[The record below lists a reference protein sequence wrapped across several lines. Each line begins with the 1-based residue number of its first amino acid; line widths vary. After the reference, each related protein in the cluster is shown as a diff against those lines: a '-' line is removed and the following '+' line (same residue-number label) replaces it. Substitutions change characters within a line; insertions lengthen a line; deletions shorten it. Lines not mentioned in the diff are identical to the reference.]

1 MPLEIIDLNE
11 EKKDD
16 VPKVKPLD
24 NDGSAAARKTTDK
37 PSSAKKSTIELKPKP
52 EIKKPIVKN
61 VEATTEAIATT
72 QAIAT
77 NETPVSEKKVMVEL
91 PILVR
96 GEPLIPT
103 TAQNVAGVS
112 TEATVLSTEAAP
124 IVQSPRGRALN
135 VSASE
140 PGNTLQTN
148 TTDLSDISMD
158 DEDKEV
164 KGGEY
169 IAMHNATSLTS
180 AMVSPL
186 PTVAPSMC
194 VDGNKTY
201 AVGQK
206 IQRGCDEWCRCVEGG
221 KVTDCKPLTC
231 TLPLVKTDETKN
243 HDPLCHAQ
251 PLPEFPCCATLD
263 CPDSAVESEESCI
276 FGNTTIQRGQRVEDG
291 CAKTCVCEEGG
302 HLKCQPRCPPNDTAS
317 SINQHDRCVV
327 LPDPS
332 DSCCTI
338 TLCDV
343 TLGDHEIKS
352 EGPAD
357 LNVNLTDVKVLN
369 STSIKLKLSS
379 KMSDDIT
386 VEISENNH
394 VWRQVKPTKDGIITN
409 LLPAHGYYVRIVE
422 NSRPGP
428 AIHVSLLAEV
438 TKTIAVAEK
447 SEKGMCTHR
456 GKSYKIGAEWYDDC
470 IAVCFCN
477 ETAQTEC
484 VTIECP
490 TDFGLDVLDP
500 HCLDWETVPPNHVP
514 KAPNCCPQEVLCRNN
529 GSCTYEGKTYDNWSR
544 LPTNVTGCEKEC
556 FCEFGNVTCNP
567 ACPPV
572 PQLPP
577 MSLNCKSHEAILTH
591 LPGDDCCLHWACPQ
605 NALDLP
611 GKNTK
616 YIYPG
621 PVAPDTD
628 EKHQKDK
635 SKQPSEKPTPSTPFQ
650 WPMAPTP
657 THPPQPAVPPN
668 SDIIHYPMD
677 PGHPTVPY
685 VGPYNPDFKPTRPS
699 AAEVFHLPSHTE
711 KVSPPVKDKNKSKS
725 ESKKPVDTIKSHK
738 DGNEFPGPLAPD
750 RFPEKV
756 PTARPN
762 NPNVAV
768 PETNNKLPGTKK
780 GSQSEHGEQP
790 QFIPLNVY
798 DHLPGAGFGFA
809 PTNGENIPTS
819 HFDTLLENPAAGP
832 SYGARPDGTDPNNVV
847 PAVQKKKVSPETYP
861 SEKVRPPHRPTT
873 VNPYAHLPDGV
884 YHVDPYQYPGLL
896 EYDKQHPDHQEET
909 HEEKPAK
916 KKVKPQVYTQKD
928 ESGQTTYH
936 VHAQEVPNTP
946 QQLEELLAHVIQHDQ
961 LNPNNQHHGVNVPQ
975 DNEPP
980 SQGPVIGLT
989 HPQLGPHGFVAQVP
1003 PPGQSGFGQG
1013 LPPIGQFPPHG
1024 GYNVASTQ
1032 TYEVAV
1038 EDLRAISANS
1048 VRLMFTVP
1056 SVLVGLHGRVEV
1068 RYTSDKSNSDPL
1080 SWKSQTFAPP
1090 GDLIDTEDLEF
1101 DLSGLKPSTLYRLM
1115 IVVKL
1120 RDLAN
1125 THTSKIYQVRTLDKP
1140 VANSTPAEITIDSEL
1155 RILEI
1160 NSTYAEFE
1168 WKKFSNYE
1176 LQFIDG
1182 VYLMYRAE
1190 NEKTYS
1196 VTPLLHKSVNH
1207 YVLDHLQP
1215 STMYEVHLS
1224 TKDII
1229 GQTDVLIDSKT
1240 VNFTTTAESDP
1251 YSFDVRVE
1259 IKTIKA
1265 TEVEVLWSGVPS
1277 PQEKYVNIFRAVYQ
1291 SDSGKEDTSTFKL
1304 AKKDA
1309 PAKTIIDDLKPGTR
1323 YRLWLE
1329 VYMTNGKIK
1338 KSNVQDF
1345 VTKPGV
1351 LLQGKLASVP
1361 INESDYYGPLVIVA
1375 IVATVSILMSLV
1387 LLMMLM
1393 KRRTSSKAD
1402 ISPRKT
1408 TSAYD
1413 NPSYKTCEEAVSNG
1427 HNKPIEHEMQIMN
1440 GNNGEAKETA

>member
-1 MPLEIIDLNE
+1 RCYLSRTRREEQRKEREVKDSSDRIYTYIGTRVARGRGTTTIMNCSPRLGSGRVLQQQRTMPCNMNAKRGGEAEERRNTSPSTPSRDGKRERRRRRRREVYAAGLRAHGSSWRARKFRQYIYGTSNSPRKYHSDKSNTAAECFTCYTMHNPFDFPSILRLLYVQRLSSGGNSPSTKSYLIFGFLYFCYSTGCVSSRNIQFKTLSTGPATTTTAARRRIIRTYVGWVYARHSRGTKAYRESTAKGCGPRAREEISMLAAMEIDRLAGREIALLKKKIYDIIDRARDARYRSPPLQLYIAQRRHFGGVQLEKKPLLELNFRLNPGFICVCNALE
-11 EKKDD
+11 MTLKKKNKHEPVEVSDFAQSLPDLHNVIMKKEAVQLPQPREGSSRWIFSRTKEKKDD

-24 NDGSAAARKTTDK
+24 NDGLAAARKTTDK

-72 QAIAT
+72 LAITT
-77 NETPVSEKKVMVEL
+77 NEAPVNEKKVMVEL

-103 TAQNVAGVS
+103 TAQNVADVS
-112 TEATVLSTEAAP
+112 TEATVSSTEAAP

-169 IAMHNATSLTS
+169 IAMHNVTSLTS

-243 HDPLCHAQ
+243 HDPLCHVQ

-352 EGPAD
+352 EGPTD

-456 GKSYKIGAEWYDDC
+456 GKSYKIGAEWYDEC

-514 KAPNCCPQEVLCRNN
+514 KAPNCCPQVRCSNIIIFFSLIRLILSLIFCTIQEVLCRNN

-611 GKNTK
+611 
-616 YIYPG
+616 
-621 PVAPDTD
+621 
-628 EKHQKDK
+628 
-635 SKQPSEKPTPSTPFQ
+635 
-650 WPMAPTP
+650 
-657 THPPQPAVPPN
+657 
-668 SDIIHYPMD
+668 
-677 PGHPTVPY
+677 
-685 VGPYNPDFKPTRPS
+685 
-699 AAEVFHLPSHTE
+699 
-711 KVSPPVKDKNKSKS
+711 
-725 ESKKPVDTIKSHK
+725 
-738 DGNEFPGPLAPD
+738 
-750 RFPEKV
+750 
-756 PTARPN
+756 
-762 NPNVAV
+762 
-768 PETNNKLPGTKK
+768 
-780 GSQSEHGEQP
+780 
-790 QFIPLNVY
+790 
-798 DHLPGAGFGFA
+798 
-809 PTNGENIPTS
+809 
-819 HFDTLLENPAAGP
+819 
-832 SYGARPDGTDPNNVV
+832 
-847 PAVQKKKVSPETYP
+847 
-861 SEKVRPPHRPTT
+861 
-873 VNPYAHLPDGV
+873 
-884 YHVDPYQYPGLL
+884 
-896 EYDKQHPDHQEET
+896 
-909 HEEKPAK
+909 
-916 KKVKPQVYTQKD
+916 
-928 ESGQTTYH
+928 
-936 VHAQEVPNTP
+936 
-946 QQLEELLAHVIQHDQ
+946 
-961 LNPNNQHHGVNVPQ
+961 
-975 DNEPP
+975 
-980 SQGPVIGLT
+980 
-989 HPQLGPHGFVAQVP
+989 
-1003 PPGQSGFGQG
+1003 GFGQG

-1240 VNFTTTAESDP
+1240 VNFTTTGESDP

-1413 NPSYKTCEEAVSNG
+1413 NPSYKVEL
-1427 HNKPIEHEMQIMN
+1427 QQ
-1440 GNNGEAKETA
+1440 ETMDL